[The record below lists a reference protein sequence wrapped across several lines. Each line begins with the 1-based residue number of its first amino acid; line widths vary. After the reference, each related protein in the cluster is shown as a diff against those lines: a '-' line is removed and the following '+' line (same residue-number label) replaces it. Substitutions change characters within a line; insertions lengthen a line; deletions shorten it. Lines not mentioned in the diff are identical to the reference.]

1 MTCFPFKINVAVEP
15 RGSNNEVRD
24 ERIPLMVKRFSL
36 MLVSNLNM
44 SLKISHK
51 SPSAHYHDHCL
62 LIIKIKCP
70 LIIKINSN
78 SFFQLML
85 SLLSALG
92 VDSNSSLRL
101 TNQIIL
107 NPQAALTSMIFVIND
122 TASGTFETDLSI
134 FYVKIL
140 VKGIG
145 KFNSKLSLI
154 VHKRLL

>member
-1 MTCFPFKINVAVEP
+1 MTYFPFKINIAVKP

-24 ERIPLMVKRFSL
+24 ERIPLIVKRFSL

-44 SLKISHK
+44 SLNISHK

-62 LIIKIKCP
+62 LIIKIKCS
-70 LIIKINSN
+70 LIIKINSK
-78 SFFQLML
+78 SLFQLML
-85 SLLSALG
+85 SLLSASW
-92 VDSNSSLRL
+92 VDTDNSLQL
-101 TNQIIL
+101 TNQIVL

-154 VHKRLL
+154 IHKRLL

>member
-1 MTCFPFKINVAVEP
+1 MTYFPFKINIAVKP

-24 ERIPLMVKRFSL
+24 ERIPLIVKRFSL

-44 SLKISHK
+44 SLNISHK
-51 SPSAHYHDHCL
+51 SPSARYHDHCL
-62 LIIKIKCP
+62 LIIKIKCS
-70 LIIKINSN
+70 LIIKINSK
-78 SFFQLML
+78 SLFQLML
-85 SLLSALG
+85 SLLSASW
-92 VDSNSSLRL
+92 VDTDNSLQL
-101 TNQIIL
+101 TNQIVL

-154 VHKRLL
+154 IHKRLL